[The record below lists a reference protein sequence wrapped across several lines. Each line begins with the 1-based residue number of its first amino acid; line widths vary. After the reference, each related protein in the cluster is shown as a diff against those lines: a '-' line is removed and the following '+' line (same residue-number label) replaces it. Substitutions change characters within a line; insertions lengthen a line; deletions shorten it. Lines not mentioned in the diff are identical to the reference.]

1 MRITTEGLTWS
12 VAGNP
17 APVVR
22 GVSVDIAPG
31 ETVGLLGPNG
41 SGKSSLLRCLAGL
54 RVPDA
59 GTVRYDGESVR
70 GWSARRIAR
79 RVAFVEQD
87 AAADSDVRVS
97 DVVGLGRTPFRD
109 RWRGPDTTDRAVVAA
124 ALERV
129 GLTALAGRPWR
140 ALSGGERQRAHIA
153 RALAQQPYALLLDEP
168 TNHLDVKHQ
177 LELMELLTGTG
188 TGTGAGTGSGTGG
201 TGRTVL
207 VALHDLSLA
216 ARYCD
221 RLLLLHHG
229 RLIASGPPATVLT
242 AERLAEVFEVDAE
255 LTTDTLGHPQVA
267 YRGPLGTPAP
277 PAPRPAT

>member
-1 MRITTEGLTWS
+1 MRITAENLSWS
-12 VAGNP
+12 VAGT
-17 APVVR
+17 PVVR
-22 GVSVDIAPG
+22 EITASIASG

-54 RVPDA
+54 RAPDTGA
-59 GTVRYDGESVR
+59 VRYDGAAVGE
-70 GWSARRIAR
+70 WSARGIAR
-79 RVAFVEQD
+79 RVAYVAQD
-87 AAADSDVRVS
+87 SGADSDLRVA

-109 RWRGPDTTDRAVVAA
+109 RWRGADATDRAVIAA
-124 ALERV
+124 ALEVV
-129 GLTALAGRPWR
+129 GLTALAGRSWK

-168 TNHLDVKHQ
+168 TNHLDVRHQ
-177 LELMELLTGTG
+177 LELMELLT
-188 TGTGAGTGSGTGG
+188 G

-229 RLIASGPPATVLT
+229 RLVAAGTPDTVLT
-242 AERLAEVFEVDAE
+242 TDRLAEVFEVDAE
-255 LTTDTLGHPQVA
+255 LTRDSLGHPVVT
-267 YRGPLGTPAP
+267 YRRPLGASDRPVP
-277 PAPRPAT
+277 PPPTR